1 MMRSN
6 FEITE
11 GFEPG
16 GVVKVM
22 DDNSFEIV
30 VGVEESFTAGSEFVI
45 GDDDKL

>member
-1 MMRSN
+1 MRSN

-30 VGVEESFTAGSEFVI
+30 VGVQESFTAGSEFVI